1 NQQYGRPPP
10 FGGFPGQGAPPG
22 MGPPPGMALP
32 PGMSAPGVTPPP
44 GMQSA
49 SQQPGRSG
57 SNFQPPPSL
66 PSNINFNAPV
76 IRLGTTGPA
85 KPSMPMGDAG
95 RRDNNAESRSGRPGL
110 GAGMGM
116 GMEAQRQALREN
128 MMQLAPPTKEEILK
142 TIFVGGITEGMSGD
156 DGVERILQCA
166 GNLRRWIRAMDA
178 DNKACRF
185 GFAEYEDPDS
195 LSTAVDVLKEV
206 EVPVKQQLANGVK
219 EENGDDVKV
228 EKTRLLI
235 MVDDASLNYLDQ
247 YRASRGDQDPIQ
259 AQLRL
264 DAAKSA
270 LATVL
275 SELADPSSRPVQNH
289 DLSNLDRDGDS
300 SMQNGEEK
308 PDGEIVTIPLTVD
321 DELSD
326 IPAEMRE
333 TVAREI
339 AAFRDRSTR
348 RDMERL
354 RREEEMEA
362 AERQRATNQTRSS
375 RLASPPSSAPT
386 GPAGGANGVPVGP
399 RDRGVLNAPAGPK
412 GYQSSQM
419 PRDLDRGVTFVN
431 GTGINGAAGGL
442 INRADEDSDAS
453 DEELEQRRKDKKE
466 AELEK
471 QYQDQ
476 RRRWLNR
483 ERSRTAALEREKER
497 DKQLE
502 AAVEADRVEMERQLR
517 TWDDDVQ
524 AKSGEE
530 YYIDRSMWI
539 RKRAA
544 FRSREASQD
553 ELDRSAEDREKAKDV
568 QKQEQARGMADDFLN
583 RQAMELDAKAEAPR
597 EPQRFKLSLG
607 AAAQKAQAAAS
618 TKRTVADVEGL
629 LEDEEEA
636 DTTAKRTL
644 IPIKFDNA
652 ADAMGL
658 TEEERAQAARQLAA
672 DIPSDKEGLWKWP
685 VQWEFVE
692 ETVLTEQLRPFVEKK
707 IMEYLGVQEQMLVE
721 AVEGHVRKRGTP
733 QSLVDELEGDTER
746 IALLRS
752 FPSYLSSQAVLMA
765 IKSASTLQNSLLSSP
780 HSSLL
785 SSTSIFIPST
795 PPSPI
800 LCSIN
805 VPPLDALINMLSSIA
820 ATCFTAALLSTS
832 SLASSIAIAFGNPS
846 FDGITFGH
854 PYSITWFGGNG
865 SPATIRLLTGNAA
878 ALSTIATL
886 ATDVTASPY
895 TWTPVASQNI
905 PSGQMYA
912 LSIEQ
917 SGLTNYSPMF
927 GIGQNAA
934 FDDFQVQY
942 GVPVPIGFGRY
953 YPLKNRAA
961 PEEAKVHNTEG
972 NVFNTG
978 AVFPRTEGVF
988 HQTHAT
994 GTPIGTGVIPA
1005 YATGTPAGSKAPHA
1019 YATGTST
1026 GSVSGLRA
1034 ADMVPGMAP
1043 QPIIEHANGAPT
1055 MNLGWPLVAQL
1066 ISMACVSVLRWN

>member
-1 NQQYGRPPP
+1 
-10 FGGFPGQGAPPG
+10 
-22 MGPPPGMALP
+22 
-32 PGMSAPGVTPPP
+32 MSAPGVTPPP

-57 SNFQPPPSL
+57 STFQPPPNL

-76 IRLGTTGPA
+76 IRLGTTGPG

-95 RRDNNAESRSGRPGL
+95 RRDTNAESRSGRPGL
-110 GAGMGM
+110 GAGM

-142 TIFVGGITEGMSGD
+142 TIFVGGITEGVSGD

-195 LSTAVDVLKEV
+195 LSTAVDVLKDV
-206 EVPVKQQLANGVK
+206 EVPVKQQLANGAH

-228 EKTRLLI
+228 EKARLLI

-259 AQLRL
+259 GQLRL

-275 SELADPSSRPVQNH
+275 SELANPSSRPVQSH
-289 DLSNLDRDGDS
+289 DLSNLDRDGDA

-308 PDGEIVTIPLTVD
+308 PDGEIVTIPLTID

-362 AERQRATNQTRSS
+362 MERQRASNQGRSS

-386 GPAGGANGVPVGP
+386 GPAGGANGIPVGP
-399 RDRGVLNAPAGPK
+399 RDRGVPNAPAGPK

-419 PRDLDRGVTFVN
+419 PRDLDKGVTFVN

-442 INRADEDSDAS
+442 IDRADEDSDAS
-453 DEELEQRRKDKKE
+453 DEELERRRKEKKE

-502 AAVEADRVEMERQLR
+502 AAVEADKVEMERQLR

-524 AKSGEE
+524 AKNGEE

-553 ELDRSAEDREKAKDV
+553 EVDRSAEDREKTKDV
-568 QKQEQARGMADDFLN
+568 QQQEQARGMADDFLN
-583 RQAMELDAKAEAPR
+583 RQAMELDAKAAAPR
-597 EPQRFKLSLG
+597 GPQRFKLSLG

-636 DTTAKRTL
+636 DATAKRTL

-658 TEEERAQAARQLAA
+658 TDEERAQAARQLAA

-685 VQWEFVE
+685 VQWEFVD

-721 AVEGHVRKRGTP
+721 AVEGHVRKRGSP
-733 QSLVDELEGDTER
+733 QNLVDELEG
-746 IALLRS
+746 AL
-752 FPSYLSSQAVLMA
+752 
-765 IKSASTLQNSLLSSP
+765 
-780 HSSLL
+780 
-785 SSTSIFIPST
+785 
-795 PPSPI
+795 
-800 LCSIN
+800 
-805 VPPLDALINMLSSIA
+805 D
-820 ATCFTAALLSTS
+820 
-832 SLASSIAIAFGNPS
+832 
-846 FDGITFGH
+846 
-854 PYSITWFGGNG
+854 
-865 SPATIRLLTGNAA
+865 
-878 ALSTIATL
+878 
-886 ATDVTASPY
+886 
-895 TWTPVASQNI
+895 
-905 PSGQMYA
+905 
-912 LSIEQ
+912 
-917 SGLTNYSPMF
+917 
-927 GIGQNAA
+927 
-934 FDDFQVQY
+934 
-942 GVPVPIGFGRY
+942 
-953 YPLKNRAA
+953 
-961 PEEAKVHNTEG
+961 EEAEALVKKLWRMIIFFSESEK
-972 NVFNTG
+972 
-978 AVFPRTEGVF
+978 R
-988 HQTHAT
+988 
-994 GTPIGTGVIPA
+994 
-1005 YATGTPAGSKAPHA
+1005 
-1019 YATGTST
+1019 
-1026 GSVSGLRA
+1026 GLSA
-1034 ADMVPGMAP
+1034 
-1043 QPIIEHANGAPT
+1043 
-1055 MNLGWPLVAQL
+1055 
-1066 ISMACVSVLRWN
+1066 